1 MDGGKRKKREKG
13 RTIRRPERS
22 VRGRTP
28 KDPVGTRAFPPVG
41 GTLFSPVTQLE
52 TQTKPDAADKKKK
65 NRRKREMYIAGPH
78 IEIERTTADR

>member
-65 NRRKREMYIAGPH
+65 TAENEKCSAGPH